1 MPITFQ
7 NTNSNFVLKQ
17 KGIIKQW
24 LKTIVENENSR
35 LGEINFVFTNDQTLL
50 SYNQQYLQHNTFTD
64 IITFDTSTEK
74 KINGDIIISIERVDE
89 NSKKFKTDF
98 ENELHRV
105 LAHGVLHLLGYKDKS
120 KKEVIEMRKQEEL
133 ALKLFKKLSH

>member
-1 MPITFQ
+1 MAITFQ
-7 NTNSNFVLKQ
+7 NSDTDFVLKQ

-24 LKTIVENENSR
+24 LKIIVEKENR
-35 LGEINFVFTNDQTLL
+35 NIGDINFVFTNDQTLL

-74 KINGDIIISIERVDE
+74 KINGDIIISIERVGE
-89 NSKKFKTDF
+89 NAKKFKTDF

-105 LAHGVLHLLGYKDKS
+105 VAHGVLHLLGYKDKS
-120 KKEVIEMRKQEEL
+120 KKDVIEMRKQEEL
-133 ALKLFKKLSH
+133 ALKQFKRLS